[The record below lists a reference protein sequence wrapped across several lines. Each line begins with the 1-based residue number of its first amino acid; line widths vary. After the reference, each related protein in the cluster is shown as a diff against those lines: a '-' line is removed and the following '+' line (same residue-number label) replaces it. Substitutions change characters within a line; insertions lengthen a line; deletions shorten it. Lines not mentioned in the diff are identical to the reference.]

1 MSSLPSATS
10 LPSWRVTAYTWK
22 LLHSSLSFLLF
33 FVPFLLHLSEHE
45 VTKIRLYIQNKKGPI
60 IVYLFS
66 LFPRKVH
73 FKTRWYKIC
82 QDPWKAS
89 LILLFLLTLNQFCRT
104 ISLDPIDLALFPINF
119 KVKFSLTL
127 AGPLLQH
134 LSCIIVNPK
143 HPASVMPSTLK
154 LKYTK
159 TWKVIRVTP
168 KIAVLPFSSRYD
180 LVLQWLPG
188 VSLDNPWLWEVWT
201 PSFWALQQAPELTAT
216 RAPAPRKPDFWSHC
230 WGRIS
235 QQSYC
240 TEAQI
245 SQDFFTHH
253 SWRSHLLIQFTHSP
267 PCCSLCCFF
276 WFQSVKCHTLCVTNV
291 LATLVLIHLPFLP
304 ACILL
309 GVTWVVLGRLISCF
323 GRHWGRTSLPR
334 RCSGSGD
341 TAVSS
346 AKDLTAGVGW
356 WKRFTQQKVWST
368 NSFHMAERMDYVCPG
383 SFYVPSPRQHGVN
396 PGRYLEEPHYSE

>member
-188 VSLDNPWLWEVWT
+188 VSLDNPWLWEVFLG
-201 PSFWALQQAPELTAT
+201 SFPHFGLCSRHQNWLQHELQLPGSQISGVTAGAGLASKVIAQRHRFHKISSLTTAEDHIYWFSSLTAHPV
-216 RAPAPRKPDFWSHC
+216 APCVVSFGFRVWS
-230 WGRIS
+230 
-235 QQSYC
+235 
-240 TEAQI
+240 
-245 SQDFFTHH
+245 
-253 SWRSHLLIQFTHSP
+253 
-267 PCCSLCCFF
+267 
-276 WFQSVKCHTLCVTNV
+276 VTLCVWPMS
-291 LATLVLIHLPFLP
+291 LLPLCWSTCPSSLP
-304 ACILL
+304 A
-309 GVTWVVLGRLISCF
+309 SC
-323 GRHWGRTSLPR
+323 WES
-334 RCSGSGD
+334 
-341 TAVSS
+341 
-346 AKDLTAGVGW
+346 
-356 WKRFTQQKVWST
+356 
-368 NSFHMAERMDYVCPG
+368 
-383 SFYVPSPRQHGVN
+383 HG
-396 PGRYLEEPHYSE
+396 LFWAD